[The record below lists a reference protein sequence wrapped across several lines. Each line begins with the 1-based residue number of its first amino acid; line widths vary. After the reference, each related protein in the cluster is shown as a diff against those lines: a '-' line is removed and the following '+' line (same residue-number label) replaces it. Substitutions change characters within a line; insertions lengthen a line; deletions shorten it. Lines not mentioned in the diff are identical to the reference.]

1 MGIDSSWRSKLVEA
15 SRAADEARRTW
26 RVTLESLSTS
36 SHDDASEAS
45 SSSSDEEAEAWW
57 AALQGQQKQQ
67 QQQEQNPEEES
78 VPETG
83 LYSVLGV
90 PATATQ
96 DQIKKAFRRLAKRL
110 HPDRNPNGHD
120 AFLEL
125 RHAYTTLACPVQRAA
140 YDRQPP
146 TTPPVVVKV
155 QEALPPR
162 RGVYLRA
169 VLPHHR
175 RS

>member
-1 MGIDSSWRSKLVEA
+1 MGIDSSWRSKLVET
-15 SRAADEARRTW
+15 SRAAEAARRTW

-36 SHDDASEAS
+36 SHDESEAS
-45 SSSSDEEAEAWW
+45 STSEHSDDEAEAWW
-57 AALQGQQKQQ
+57 AELQGQHTNQA
-67 QQQEQNPEEES
+67 PEEE

-110 HPDRNPNGHD
+110 HPDRNPGGHD

-146 TTPPVVVKV
+146 TTPPVVQQPV
-155 QEALPPR
+155 R

-169 VLPHHR
+169 VLPRRR
-175 RS
+175 RSCRS